1 MMTSVLLILLISS
14 GGCLAE
20 DLRMEPE
27 YSPASPMHSE
37 PMYASA
43 SEMSPYPQHLDLDTL
58 KNMPLVILHP
68 RTPIKLKM
76 IRGEN
81 MQDVY
86 KSLTPERIIKLLKS
100 AASSYSEESNP
111 TPKKASLREAK
122 NINFGS
128 SQARSVF
135 SLPFG
140 GHQRLLPSSSNL
152 FSIPFLPHQTGGG
165 WQQRFRNSFSNMFSF
180 AKPFSGMAATNRPV
194 FVPSSQPGFQIPGSY
209 TPFQQPFNSQPS
221 GMWNQFQ
228 PAHSL
233 SPGDFSTADSFAHPT
248 KLQLGSYFNPYHH
261 NPMHQQQFGGDLAM
275 SGSAMIPHRVV
286 PAASHAFA
294 HYAST
299 VPRHK
304 PLFNSVGGLKGASLE
319 IRNAF
324 ADFTASDE
332 HGPEVSQKFGSVGH
346 VMNKFLDMMGL
357 GASGGITDEGG
368 FGGAGNWA
376 SMDSTPISR
385 SLDFYPGYGNQAH
398 LDDIEDFPI
407 FLEDI
412 TEKFLTK
419 LNLTHLLANGT
430 KTPEADS
437 KKNATNASSDKEKPK
452 ESPKMKEKSATKEKM
467 SKPDPVKDL
476 PKYSDSLYVPAQT
489 LEMMQNKHKE
499 KGSIQ
504 KEETKPS
511 PDANMKK
518 GSTQKDEAKPSPD
531 ANMKKGTSS
540 DNSKKVSGST
550 PDAPVVN
557 YQVPSTLSTVA
568 PQDRIPP
575 VAVFS
580 SFPSKSNDE
589 PAPAPPS
596 YSPAMPLPQHEFEDN
611 PNRLV
616 DEDDLRPWV
625 PVTNGRG
632 YVEKRPKPFVV
643 DITKT
648 LDQPRSLKIVEQVLS
663 SSTRTY

>member
-1 MMTSVLLILLISS
+1 MKTSALLILLMSS
-14 GGCLAE
+14 VGCLSE
-20 DLRMEPE
+20 DLRQEPK
-27 YSPASPMHSE
+27 YSPASPLHSE

-58 KNMPLVILHP
+58 NNMPLVILHP

-86 KSLTPERIIKLLKS
+86 KSLTPERIVKLLKS
-100 AASSYSEESNP
+100 AASSYSEEYNP
-111 TPKKASLREAK
+111 APKKASFREAR
-122 NINFGS
+122 NLNLGS
-128 SQARSVF
+128 SQARSIF

-140 GHQRLLPSSSNL
+140 GHQRLLPASSNL
-152 FSIPFLPHQTGGG
+152 FSRPFLPHQAGGG
-165 WQQRFRNSFSNMFSF
+165 WQQRFKNSFSNMFSF
-180 AKPFSGMAATNRPV
+180 AKPFGGMAATNRPV
-194 FVPSSQPGFQIPGSY
+194 FVPSSQSGFQIPGSY
-209 TPFQQPFNSQPS
+209 SSFQQQFNSHPS

-228 PAHSL
+228 QAHSL
-233 SPGDFSTADSFAHPT
+233 SPGEFSTAASFANPT

-261 NPMHQQQFGGDLAM
+261 NPMYQQQQFGGDLAM
-275 SGSAMIPHRVV
+275 SGATLIPHRVV
-286 PAASHAFA
+286 PAESHAFA

-304 PLFNSVGGLKGASLE
+304 QLFNNVGGLKGASLE

-412 TEKFLTK
+412 TEQFLSK
-419 LNLTHLLANGT
+419 LNLTHLLTNGT
-430 KTPEADS
+430 ETSEKDS
-437 KKNATNASSDKEKPK
+437 KTDATDEKSPSSDKEKPK
-452 ESPKMKEKSATKEKM
+452 ESAKMKEKSATKEKM
-467 SKPDPVKDL
+467 SKPDASPDVLKDL
-476 PKYSDSLYVPAQT
+476 PKYTDSLYVPAQT
-489 LEMMQNKHKE
+489 LEMMQSK
-499 KGSIQ
+499 Q
-504 KEETKPS
+504 KE
-511 PDANMKK
+511 K
-518 GSTQKDEAKPSPD
+518 GSTQKEEDKPNSD

-540 DNSKKVSGST
+540 DKSKKASDST
-550 PDAPVVN
+550 PEAPVVN
-557 YQVPSTLSTVA
+557 YRVPSTLLTVA
-568 PQDRIPP
+568 PKDRVPP

-596 YSPAMPLPQHEFEDN
+596 YSPAMPLPQHEFEEN
-611 PNRLV
+611 PNQLV

-632 YVEKRPKPFVV
+632 YVEKRPKPFV

-648 LDQPRSLKIVEQVLS
+648 SDQPRSLKIVEQVLS

>member
-1 MMTSVLLILLISS
+1 MMMLVFLILLTSWTE
-14 GGCLAE
+14 CLHA
-20 DLRMEPE
+20 DVGMEPE
-27 YSPASPMHSE
+27 YSPASSLHIE
-37 PMYASA
+37 PTLYASA
-43 SEMSPYPQHLDLDTL
+43 SEMSPYPRHLDIDAL
-58 KNMPLVILHP
+58 KNMPLVILHS

-81 MQDVY
+81 MQDVH

-100 AASSYSEESNP
+100 AASSYSEESKS

-122 NINFGS
+122 NIHFDS
-128 SQARSVF
+128 SQARSLF
-135 SLPFG
+135 SLPLG
-140 GHQRLLPSSSNL
+140 GHQSLLPSSSNL
-152 FSIPFLPHQTGGG
+152 FSRPFVAHETGSG

-194 FVPSSQPGFQIPGSY
+194 FMSSPQPNFQIPGSY
-209 TPFQQPFNSQPS
+209 NPFQQPFHSYPS

-228 PAHSL
+228 PVHSF
-233 SPGDFSTADSFAHPT
+233 SSGDFSTAASVSNPA

-261 NPMHQQQFGGDLAM
+261 SAIHQGQLGGDLAM
-275 SGSAMIPHRVV
+275 SGAHMMPHRIV
-286 PAASHAFA
+286 PAPNHAFA
-294 HYAST
+294 HYVST

-304 PLFNSVGGLKGASLE
+304 PLFNNVGGLKAASLE

-357 GASGGITDEGG
+357 GAAGGITDDGEGN

-376 SMDSTPISR
+376 SMESSPISR

-412 TEKFLTK
+412 TEQFLTK
-419 LNLTHLLANGT
+419 MNLTHLLKNDT
-430 KTPEADS
+430 KTPDSDS
-437 KKNATNASSDKEKPK
+437 KKDSTKAKSSSSDVKEKSK
-452 ESPKMKEKSATKEKM
+452 DSLKMKEKPATKEKM
-467 SKPDPVKDL
+467 AKPDAPTHTEKDL
-476 PKYSDSLYVPAQT
+476 PKYSDSLYVPAHT
-489 LEMMQNKHKE
+489 LEMMQNKNKDKE
-499 KGSIQ
+499 STSKG
-504 KEETKPS
+504 
-511 PDANMKK
+511 N
-518 GSTQKDEAKPSPD
+518 AKPNPNSSMKMD
-531 ANMKKGTSS
+531 ASS
-540 DNSKKVSGST
+540 DNNKKTSDSV
-550 PDAPVVN
+550 PDAPLVN
-557 YQVPSTLSTVA
+557 YRVPSTLSTVA
-568 PQDRIPP
+568 PHDRIPP

-580 SFPSKSNDE
+580 SFPPKSSDE

-611 PNRLV
+611 PNKLV

-632 YVEKRPKPFVV
+632 YVEKRPKPFI

-648 LDQPRSLKIVEQVLS
+648 SDQPRSLKIVEQVLS
-663 SSTRTY
+663 SSSRTY